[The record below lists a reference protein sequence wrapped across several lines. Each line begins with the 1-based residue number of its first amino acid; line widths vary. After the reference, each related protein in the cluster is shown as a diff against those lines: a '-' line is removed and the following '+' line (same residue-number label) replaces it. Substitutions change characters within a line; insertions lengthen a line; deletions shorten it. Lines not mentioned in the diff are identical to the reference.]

1 MASYK
6 IEWKKSASKELKQLD
21 RLVIQKVV
29 KAVEKLATNPTP
41 RGSRKIRGSEHT
53 YRIRLGEYRIIY
65 SIKSNVLVI
74 EVISV
79 GHRKE
84 IYRRLT

>member
-21 RLVIQKVV
+21 RLVIPKVV

-41 RGSRKIRGSEHT
+41 PGGRKIRGSEHT